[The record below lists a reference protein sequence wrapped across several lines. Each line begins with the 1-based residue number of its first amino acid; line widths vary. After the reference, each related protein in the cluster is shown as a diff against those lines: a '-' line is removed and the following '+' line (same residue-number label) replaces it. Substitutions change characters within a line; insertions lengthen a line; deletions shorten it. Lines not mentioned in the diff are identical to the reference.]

1 MGCEILLE
9 FHGAPPQLSKTVVKR
24 DDGEIH
30 ICVRGKTA
38 GAIRGAGSFQWT
50 SAVQALSVL
59 LLKTAIFPNDE
70 PGQPTAILS
79 GFGGS
84 LASTLDYA
92 LSKQPIWTV
101 EMLGVDGC
109 GNSYLR
115 RLILRTNPERKYP
128 GPVIVTVNPR
138 AVSSQAIEIWWD
150 GRRLDT
156 LEKKM
161 RLASL
166 LEHGEEITREMPSES
181 TTNKIEATTL
191 KPKIQGRTKKVGSI
205 AA

>member
-1 MGCEILLE
+1 MLLE
-9 FHGAPPQLSKTVVKR
+9 FHGDTPQLSKSVVKR
-24 DDGEIH
+24 DDGTIL
-30 ICVRGKTA
+30 ICVRGKTS

-59 LLKTAIFPNDE
+59 LLRTALIPNDAE
-70 PGQPTAILS
+70 LGQPTATLS

-92 LSKQPIWTV
+92 LSKQPSWTV

-115 RLILRTNPERKYP
+115 RLLLRTNPERKYP
-128 GPVIVTVNPR
+128 GPVIVTVNPKII
-138 AVSSQAIEIWWD
+138 SGQAIEIWWD
-150 GRRLDT
+150 GQRLNT
-156 LEKKM
+156 AEEKRK
-161 RLASL
+161 LANL
-166 LEHGEEITREMPSES
+166 LEQSEQRSAEGKSALAAKELEE
-181 TTNKIEATTL
+181 AG
-191 KPKIQGRTKKVGSI
+191 PKLGVKVKNVGSI